1 MAAVSHRALAVLGA
15 MACMAVPIGPAM
27 AQSDEALAAA
37 RTTFAE
43 GVADEDAKRYEA
55 ALGEFRRVAAVRE
68 TANVRYRMASCL
80 DALGRRADALASY
93 ETAVRMGEGDAA
105 SADAVRVSRERAA
118 ELDRIV
124 AWLTISFTSTPPA
137 GSELRVD
144 DAPVDSKALGD
155 AIRLDPGHHVIT
167 ATAPGAAP
175 FHTGVTL
182 LEGSRLSLAVE
193 LAPFSPGES
202 MASNS
207 PSATTAAR
215 PAPVGGYV
223 ALGLG
228 GALAVGSV
236 VSFVLRASSLST
248 LDKDCTSETGD
259 TLMCRQS
266 RASDVNGAHNAAQ
279 VEGPLGIG
287 LGLGAALAAGVGIW
301 LFMTASP
308 DGTPSSPHQSVRL
321 RPMLVSHGGG
331 IVLSGHL

>member
-15 MACMAVPIGPAM
+15 MTSMAMPVGPAM

-68 TANVRYRMASCL
+68 TANVRYRIASCL

-93 ETAVRMGEGDAA
+93 ETAVRIGEGDAA
-105 SADAVRVSRERAA
+105 SADAVRASRERAA
-118 ELDRIV
+118 QLDRIV
-124 AWLTISFTSTPPA
+124 ARLAISFTSPPPA
-137 GSELRVD
+137 GCELRVD
-144 DAPVDSKALGD
+144 DAPVDSKALGE

-167 ATAPGAAP
+167 AAAPGAAP

-182 LEGSRLSLAVE
+182 LEGSQLSLAVE
-193 LAPFSPGES
+193 LAPFSGREPV
-202 MASNS
+202 ASNS
-207 PSATTAAR
+207 PSARVAAR

-236 VSFVLRASSLST
+236 VSFVLRASSLAT
-248 LDKDCTSETGD
+248 LDKDCAGTGD
-259 TLMCRQS
+259 TLVCPPS
-266 RASDVNGAHNAAQ
+266 SAHDVNAAHNAAQ
-279 VEGPLGIG
+279 VEGPLGMG
-287 LGLGAALAAGVGIW
+287 LGLGAAIAAGVGVW
-301 LFMTASP
+301 LVMTASP
-308 DGTPSSPHQSVRL
+308 DGAPSSPHQSVRWG
-321 RPMLVSHGGG
+321 PMLMSHGGG
-331 IVLSGHL
+331 IVLSEPL